1 MVPGATPGNS
11 ERRGMPTEYVR
22 GYQDQSGGSHMFALW
37 TQTGEPDETCK
48 SGWVWVRADK
58 VLWVARD
65 LAARPVRTLIV
76 FDGGNSLTT
85 DAEPEDVRW
94 GIDLALNG
102 GVHRT
107 KPMLNLESKAT
118 REAYEDA
125 QLAGFLAAQAA
136 FKRDRDGQ

>member
-1 MVPGATPGNS
+1 
-11 ERRGMPTEYVR
+11 MPTEYVR
-22 GYQDQSGGSHMFALW
+22 GYQDQRGGSHMFALW
-37 TQTGEPDETCK
+37 TRDSEPDESDTD
-48 SGWVWVRADK
+48 GWTWVMADK
-58 VLWVARD
+58 VTHLWRRHDSTWGKTVTVVCLVD
-65 LAARPVRTLIV
+65 FNCFLLTLAA
-76 FDGGNSLTT
+76 
-85 DAEPEDVRW
+85 AEDVRW

>member
-1 MVPGATPGNS
+1 
-11 ERRGMPTEYVR
+11 MPTEYVR

-85 DAEPEDVRW
+85 DAEPDDVRW
-94 GIDLALNG
+94 GIDFALNG
-102 GVHRT
+102 G
-107 KPMLNLESKAT
+107 KP
-118 REAYEDA
+118 
-125 QLAGFLAAQAA
+125 
-136 FKRDRDGQ
+136 RDRDGQ